1 MKTISA
7 RQILIAL
14 AILATIT
21 VNILANALPING
33 QNTGAVSDQFDV
45 LFVPAGY
52 VFSIWGII
60 YLFLIGFTVY
70 QLLPAQRENARL
82 VRITPWVLL
91 ASAANIAW
99 IFLWHYNL
107 FNLTVPVMLILLGSL
122 IAIYLSLNIG
132 KNKVSQ
138 QERWLVNATFSIY
151 LGWITI
157 ATVANISQWLY
168 FINWN
173 GFGISASV
181 WTVIMLAV
189 ATLISAGM
197 AFLRR
202 DWLYLLVPIW
212 AVIGIALKQA
222 ANPLV
227 STGAWV
233 SVGVLALLFLYALLK
248 QKPIRA

>member
-1 MKTISA
+1 MKNITS
-7 RQILIAL
+7 RQILIAV
-14 AILATIT
+14 AILATIV

-33 QNTGAVSDQFDV
+33 QNTGAVSDQFNV

-52 VFSIWGII
+52 VFSIWGVI
-60 YLFLIGFTVY
+60 YLFLIGFTIY
-70 QLLPAQRENARL
+70 QLLPAQRDNARL

-91 ASAANIAW
+91 ASAANITW

-107 FNLTVPVMLILLGSL
+107 FNLTVPVMLTLLGSL

-132 KNKVSQ
+132 KQPVSQ
-138 QERWLVNATFSIY
+138 RERWLVNAPFSIY

-157 ATVANISQWLY
+157 ATVANIAQWLY

-173 GFGISASV
+173 GFGISAAT
-181 WTVIMLAV
+181 WTVIMLAA

-212 AVIGIALKQA
+212 AVVGIALKQA
-222 ANPLV
+222 GNPVV
-227 STGAWV
+227 STGAWIA
-233 SVGVLALLFLYALLK
+233 VGILAVLVIYSIIT
-248 QKPIRA
+248 QKAKK